1 MFPRNLLCAWT
12 DHSAVAGVPRSIA
25 MLNRFLLPLSFTASL
40 AAQAVTHAFNAVFQ
54 AVELPAIAGIGGYG
68 GTAFVPG
75 NPNLLLVSPY
85 PSTTLFVVPLV
96 RDALGNITGTSAA
109 IPTASVGGT
118 DGGAAFGPNNVLF
131 TTWFGPNRVSQFVFG
146 STSPNRVDDLT
157 PLGVVGSVGSCTFV
171 PAGLPGAGRL
181 KVGTYSGSVVH
192 DLPYTPDGNGT
203 FALGNVTSSVA
214 IGGGIEGLVYAPAN
228 TPLLGGQLLVCEWG
242 SGLIVAY
249 QCNAIG
255 DPIANTRQIVIGGAS
270 TPGGGAVDPL
280 TGDIVFLQS
289 GGQPLILRVGA
300 ACGTFTAYGTASPGV
315 ATPTI
320 TGSGCSRL
328 GQTITLQLGGSS
340 NGIGVLALGYNQ
352 TNFVWNGLTVLQSLN
367 VTLPLLLDATGQV
380 SVPLSIPTTPTL
392 GYTRLW
398 WQFAQLDAST
408 QSGFAASAGLE
419 QLVR

>member
-1 MFPRNLLCAWT
+1 
-12 DHSAVAGVPRSIA
+12 
-25 MLNRFLLPLSFTASL
+25 MLHRFLLPLSFTASL
-40 AAQAVTHAFNAVFQ
+40 AAQAVTPAFNGTFQ
-54 AVELPAIAGIGGYG
+54 AVELPAIPGIGSYG

-75 NPNLLLVSPY
+75 NPNLLLVTPY
-85 PSTTLFVVPLV
+85 PSTTLYVVPLL

-109 IPTASVGGT
+109 IPAASVGGT
-118 DGGAAFGPNNVLF
+118 DGGAVFGPNDVLF
-131 TTWFGPNRVSQFVFG
+131 TTWYGPNRMNQFVFG
-146 STSPNRVDDLT
+146 STSPNRVDDLA
-157 PLGVVGSVGSCTFV
+157 PLGVAGTVGACTFV

-181 KVGTYSGSVVH
+181 KIGTYGGSVVY

-203 FALGNVTSSVA
+203 FALGSSTASVS
-214 IGGGIEGLVYAPAN
+214 IGGGIEGLVYAPTN
-228 TPLLGGQLLVCEWG
+228 TPLLGGQLLVCEW
-242 SGLIVAY
+242 SPGLIVAY
-249 QCNAIG
+249 QCDAIG
-255 DPIANTRQIVIGGAS
+255 NPIPSTRQIVIGGAN

-289 GGQPLILRVGA
+289 GAQPLILRLGT
-300 ACGTFTAYGTASPGV
+300 ACGTFTTYGTASPGV
-315 ATPTI
+315 VTPTI

-340 NGIGVLALGYNQ
+340 NGIGLLALGYSQ
-352 TNFVWNGLTVLQSLN
+352 GNFVWNGLTVLQTLN
-367 VTLPLLLDATGQV
+367 VTLPLLLEATGQAT
-380 SVPLSIPTTPTL
+380 VPLVIPNTPSL

>member
-1 MFPRNLLCAWT
+1 
-12 DHSAVAGVPRSIA
+12 
-25 MLNRFLLPLSFTASL
+25 MLHRILLPLSFAASL
-40 AAQAVTHAFNAVFQ
+40 AAQAVTPAFNATFQ
-54 AVELPAIAGIGGYG
+54 AVELPGIQGIGSYG

-96 RDALGNITGTSAA
+96 RDALGNITGTTQA
-109 IPTASVGGT
+109 IPVASVGGT

-131 TTWFGPNRVSQFVFG
+131 TTWYGPNRMTQHVFG

-157 PLGVVGSVGSCTFV
+157 PLGVNSTVGSCTFV

-181 KVGTYSGSVVH
+181 KVGTYSGSVVY

-203 FALGNVTSSVA
+203 FALGNVTSSVS

-242 SGLIVAY
+242 AGLIVAY

-270 TPGGGAVDPL
+270 APGGGAVDPL

-340 NGIGVLALGYNQ
+340 NGIGLLALGYSQANI
-352 TNFVWNGLTVLQSLN
+352 TWNGLTVLQSLN
-367 VTLPLLLDATGQV
+367 VTLPLLLDATGQA
-380 SVPLSIPTTPTL
+380 SVPLLIPTTPTL
-392 GYTRLW
+392 GYSRLW